1 MKHLKSSDFG
11 CFLLQKMSF
20 WNAKKIAT
28 HTVTHTPKRPE
39 RFEAHWIGSFLPTQC
54 AFSFWCLFFL
64 HDLLHKGAHGL
75 GSLVLLLPRSVGI
88 GAEGESGIVMA

>member
-1 MKHLKSSDFG
+1 MDSNDKLQQTTTEENKMDIIGKDEVGGSNPPSSSRKHLKSSDFG

-39 RFEAHWIGSFLPTQC
+39 RFEAHWIGSFASYPVR
-54 AFSFWCLFFL
+54 FLFLVPFL
-64 HDLLHKGAHGL
+64 FT
-75 GSLVLLLPRSVGI
+75 
-88 GAEGESGIVMA
+88 

>member
-1 MKHLKSSDFG
+1 MDSNDKLQYTTTEENKMDIIGKDEVGGSNPPSSSRKHLKSEDFR

-54 AFSFWCLFFL
+54 AFSF
-64 HDLLHKGAHGL
+64 
-75 GSLVLLLPRSVGI
+75 
-88 GAEGESGIVMA
+88 